1 MTITYKNIN
10 MNIGAT
16 ANAINNNN
24 NRFAIQRNLGRTN
37 NLKGLFTDPHDKK
50 YLIIAYKDT
59 KAVGFLLSSQG
70 VTTGNHKK
78 LGNKVTIVR
87 LKGEPDIR
95 EGLIRRLIAKYNG
108 GNKNI
113 SIETGP
119 YTRAT
124 NNSLKMFQNLK
135 FGIAK
140 AEVSKNGSKKYI
152 MNRGNSPVKAIGQ
165 LRHSRIVDDV
175 NLRMGSPARKLEQ
188 SLIELLYF
196 LNYHRKTNGFV
207 LKPFIDTKKRHYKI
221 KLVKTKNNNTNY
233 NSPTFGNREKIKIN
247 RDVGGQGEEDVRND
261 CIQLMTDLRKGN
273 VGFII
278 EPKKYNI
285 THSNN
290 KEIIVSP
297 GEVTPIILKSPHYRI
312 ETRHIPA
319 FVETCKR
326 AIGAALKNS
335 KT

>member
-24 NRFAIQRNLGRTN
+24 NRFAIQQNLGRAN

-59 KAVGFLLSSQG
+59 KAAGFLLSSQG

-87 LKGEPDIR
+87 LKGEPEIR
-95 EGLIRRLIAKYNG
+95 EGLIRRLITKYNS
-108 GNKNI
+108 NKNI

-152 MNRGNSPVKAIGQ
+152 MNRGNSPVNAIGQ
-165 LRHSRIVDDV
+165 LRLSRIVEDK
-175 NLRMGSPARKLEQ
+175 NLRMKTARDLEK
-188 SLIELLYF
+188 SLIELLFF

-207 LKPFIDTKKRHYKI
+207 LKPFIDEKRHYKI
-221 KLVKTKNNNTNY
+221 QLVKTKNNNTNY
-233 NSPTFGNREKIKIN
+233 NSPTFGNRKKIKKN
-247 RDVGGQGEEDVRND
+247 KDVGGQGEEDARND
-261 CIQLMTDLRKGN
+261 CIQLMKDLRKGN

-285 THSNN
+285 TYSNN
-290 KEIIVSP
+290 NKRITVSP
-297 GEVTPIILKSPHYRI
+297 GEVTPIIVQESHLRI

-326 AIGAALKNS
+326 AIAAALKKS
-335 KT
+335 KP